1 MNKPR
6 PQHAEDMKRIWVAN
20 SAQRVIVSRIL
31 ALVKASTFCGGAGM
45 IWGIL
50 DSCSSQPRNNKP
62 NLAPASLLYFRI
74 LCMFNFDISYY
85 ISCPTFLGASSTL
98 RPPEE
103 TNIPAGF
110 SQNQL
115 PCLLVAPSSA
125 VLVSHK
131 ESLGGNTKAHC
142 LRKGNCLMMEIHVR
156 SVV

>member
-74 LCMFNFDISYY
+74 LCMFNFDISYN

-110 SQNQL
+110 PKTSSL
-115 PCLLVAPSSA
+115 AFLSRHLLPSSCRTRR
-125 VLVSHK
+125 VWVETQRHTVWGREIVSWWK
-131 ESLGGNTKAHC
+131 FT
-142 LRKGNCLMMEIHVR
+142 
-156 SVV
+156 